1 MNDSVKTDFK
11 YVGTRPVRPDGPD
24 KVTGRAKYGAD
35 LNLPG
40 MLHAHYVR
48 SPYAHAVIKSID
60 FSEAL
65 KLPGVIATMTGEDLP
80 EPGDKLMQGAEI
92 EMKLSDMAP
101 VVMARG
107 RAMFHG
113 HPVAAVAATSAS
125 LAAEA
130 AALVRVEYE
139 VLPHVID
146 MHAALEDDAPLLHAN
161 LFTAGPDPAPGGQ
174 HPDREPRE

>member
-48 SPYAHAVIKSID
+48 SPHAHAVIKSID
-60 FSEAL
+60 FSAAL
-65 KLPGVIATMTGEDLP
+65 QLPGVVATMTGDDLP
-80 EPGDKLMQGAEI
+80 EPGDKLMKGAEI

-107 RAMFHG
+107 R
-113 HPVAAVAATSAS
+113 
-125 LAAEA
+125 
-130 AALVRVEYE
+130 
-139 VLPHVID
+139 
-146 MHAALEDDAPLLHAN
+146 
-161 LFTAGPDPAPGGQ
+161 
-174 HPDREPRE
+174 